1 MSKTPLDSPFAA
13 STLVELLR
21 HRARH
26 QPTQRGYTF
35 LVDGQAEEAH
45 LTYGELDQRA
55 RVIAAQLQ
63 DLGVADVRRTSEVR
77 RTSATSPTT
86 GARVLLLYPPG
97 LDYLAAFFGCL
108 YAGAVAVPAYP
119 PRLNKPEPRLQAI
132 VADAQA
138 TVALTTQS
146 IFSNLERRFSQTPE
160 LQALKWVAT
169 DVQTTE

>member
-1 MSKTPLDSPFAA
+1 MSKAPLDPAFESA
-13 STLVELLR
+13 TLVELLR

-63 DLGVADVRRTSEVR
+63 NLGVGEVADVRRTSEVR
-77 RTSATSPTT
+77 RTSAT

-97 LDYLAAFFGCL
+97 LDYLAAFFGC
-108 YAGAVAVPAYP
+108 
-119 PRLNKPEPRLQAI
+119 
-132 VADAQA
+132 
-138 TVALTTQS
+138 
-146 IFSNLERRFSQTPE
+146 
-160 LQALKWVAT
+160 
-169 DVQTTE
+169 